1 MKHQKYFEDF
11 LAEVVNLNETRLE
24 RLNRSTSAVVEYL
37 SKSLDSYEKTE
48 RQGSYA
54 LRTII
59 KPVNG
64 REFDADVLLFMEYDP
79 DKEPKDYINA
89 VYDCLRQNDTYREKS
104 HRKTRCV
111 NVDYADEFH
120 LDIVPCLTDGEYRY
134 ICNRNDNEFEI
145 TDGTGYRDWF
155 NGKTRIT
162 NGNLK
167 RVTRLLKYLRDHKGN
182 FSIKSVL
189 LTTLIG
195 ENVFD
200 EDEDSENF
208 KDIPTSLKTVS
219 NRINDFLQTNPN
231 MPEVCNPVL
240 PEESFTRHWD
250 QDKYRHFRDLFDTY
264 NSKVNEAFES
274 TDHNASVK
282 KWRELFGDKFGEL
295 KDVTTSAAAIVTP
308 RRPYAC

>member
-11 LAEVVNLNETRLE
+11 LAEEVNLNESRLD
-24 RLNRSTSAVVEYL
+24 RLNRSTSAVVDYL

-64 REFDADVLLFMEYDP
+64 REYDADVLLFMEYDP
-79 DKEPKDYINA
+79 DQEPEEYINE
-89 VYDCLRQNDTYREKS
+89 VYHCLRQNDTYREKS

-111 NVDYADEFH
+111 YIDYADDFR
-120 LDIVPCLTDGEYRY
+120 LDIVPCVTDGEYRY
-134 ICNRNDNEFEI
+134 ICNRKENEFEI

-167 RVTRLLKYLRDHKGN
+167 RVTRLLKFLRDHKGN
-182 FSIKSVL
+182 FSIKSIL

-195 ENVFD
+195 ERVFD
-200 EDEDSENF
+200 DDEGSEDF
-208 KDIPTSLKTVS
+208 KDIPTTLKTIS
-219 NRINDFLQTNPN
+219 NRINDFLQDNQD
-231 MPEVCNPVL
+231 MPEVYNPVL

-250 QDKYRHFRDLFDTY
+250 QDKYRHFRDLFNTY
-264 NSKVNEAFES
+264 NRKVDEAFEA
-274 TDHNASVK
+274 TDHNTSVK

-295 KDVTTSAAAIVTP
+295 KESTASSTGAVIP
-308 RRPYAC
+308 RKPYAW